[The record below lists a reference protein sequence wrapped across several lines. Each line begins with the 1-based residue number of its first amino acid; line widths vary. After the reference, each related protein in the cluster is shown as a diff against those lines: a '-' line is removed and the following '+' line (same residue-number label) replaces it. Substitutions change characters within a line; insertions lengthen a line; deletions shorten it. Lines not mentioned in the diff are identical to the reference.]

1 MIFYDCTTAPS
12 PRRVRI
18 FLAEKGITVPTEQV
32 DLANGQ
38 NYTDAFRELNP
49 LGTVPVLKLDDG
61 TCIGDI
67 MGICRYFEITHPD
80 PPLMGVDA
88 KDAAIIEM
96 WSRRAEHEG
105 TMNIRDAFRN
115 RSKALV
121 DKATPG
127 APEPVPQIPEL
138 VERGQKGLL
147 RFFHLMDKQ
156 LRGKA
161 FVTGERYTVADI
173 TTLAAVDFSR
183 AAKVS
188 VPEECTELLRWHK
201 AVSARPSAQA

>member
-1 MIFYDCTTAPS
+1 MIFYDCATAPS

-32 DLANGQ
+32 DLANAQ
-38 NYTDAFRELNP
+38 NYTDEFRQLNP

-61 TCIGDI
+61 TCIGDV
-67 MGICRYFEITHPD
+67 MGICRYFEITNPN

-88 KDAAIIEM
+88 KDAAIVEM
-96 WSRRAEHEG
+96 WNRRAEQEG
-105 TMNIRDAFRN
+105 IVNIRDAFRN

-121 DKATPG
+121 DKAIPG
-127 APEPVPQIPEL
+127 VAEPVPQIPDL

-147 RFFHLMDKQ
+147 RFFHMMDMQ
-156 LRGKA
+156 LRGNE

-173 TTLAAVDFSR
+173 TTLVAVDFSR

-188 VPEECTELLRWHK
+188 VPDECTDLLRWHK